1 MADFVLNNWLI
12 PLAFVA
18 AGGAMIWYIDRVKD
32 MRLARPILPGEVL
45 ERIGI
50 EVERVPETIG
60 TDELRAAL
68 RNCLKC
74 RHNRRCQRW
83 LRGDG
88 PADDY
93 HAFCPNGALFDQLR
107 HQHHAPGS
115 QSLLEG
121 LW

>member
-1 MADFVLNNWLI
+1 MAL
-12 PLAFVA
+12 VA
-18 AGGAMIWYIDRVKD
+18 AASAVIWYIDRVKD
-32 MRLARPILPGEVL
+32 MRYARPVSPGEL
-45 ERIGI
+45 LDRIGI
-50 EVERVPETIG
+50 EVERAPETIV

-68 RNCLKC
+68 RLCVKC

-83 LRGDG
+83 LRGER

-93 HAFCPNGALFDQLR
+93 HAFCPNAALFDQLR
-107 HQHHAPGS
+107 HQHHAPGT

>member
-1 MADFVLNNWLI
+1 MAEFEYFNWAI
-12 PLAFVA
+12 TLAVVA
-18 AGGAMIWYIDRVKD
+18 AGGAVIWYIDRVKD
-32 MRLARPILPGEVL
+32 MRYARPISPGEVL
-45 ERIGI
+45 DRIGI
-50 EVERVPETIG
+50 EVERAPETIL
-60 TDELRAAL
+60 TDELRAAMRL
-68 RNCLKC
+68 CVKC

-93 HAFCPNGALFDQLR
+93 HAFCPNAALFDQLR
-107 HQHHAPGS
+107 HAHHAPGT